1 MFKSL
6 KKEFAVML
14 VAFSLIIVIMVGAI
28 TYIVFQQNLLDR
40 YACEANDLA
49 DLAADILDGDKLY
62 DYAISLD
69 ADNDYYVVKNRLT
82 KIKDNMRDV
91 EYLYVVVPV
100 SDTEAI
106 YVYDIYT
113 LEEYAAGGVDEGVL
127 GFVESFSEELF
138 GPAREIY
145 YSNVDNDDLEVTKT
159 EYGYMASA
167 YAPVYGKDGK
177 VKAIVGLDYEMNEI
191 TAMINEFLVVMIVGI
206 ILVTAL
212 AAFILMAFV
221 IKTIVKPIKL
231 MDQKSSEYAASDHD
245 APVSDFLIEI
255 NNKNELQDLAQ
266 SLNQMMEDIEN
277 YIDNIESITKE
288 KERIGAEL
296 SIATRIQA
304 DMLPRIFPAFP
315 EYDEIDLY
323 AVMDPAKEVGG
334 DFYDFFK
341 VDDDHII
348 MVIADVSGKGVPAA
362 LFMVIAKTLIKNH
375 AQNGLSVEEVFRMT
389 NNQLCEGNED
399 KLFVT
404 AWIGM
409 LEISTGKLLYADAGH
424 DNPILKKADG
434 SIDFLKPAKKF
445 LPLAAWEAVP
455 YQLNETKLEKGD
467 VLFLYTDGAPE
478 ATNAEEKMYGTNRLR
493 DTVQMLPSDDM
504 ENLLISIRQD
514 IDKFVGDADQ
524 FDDLTMLAVKMK

>member
-1 MFKSL
+1 MN
-6 KKEFAVML
+6 
-14 VAFSLIIVIMVGAI
+14 
-28 TYIVFQQNLLDR
+28 TYIYLSLYQIQE
-40 YACEANDLA
+40 YME
-49 DLAADILDGDKLY
+49 GD
-62 DYAISLD
+62 
-69 ADNDYYVVKNRLT
+69 
-82 KIKDNMRDV
+82 
-91 EYLYVVVPV
+91 
-100 SDTEAI
+100 
-106 YVYDIYT
+106 
-113 LEEYAAGGVDEGVL
+113 VDEGEL
-127 GFVESFSEELF
+127 GFVENFSDDIL
-138 GPAREIY
+138 GLAREIY
-145 YSNVDNDDLEVTKT
+145 YTNEDNDEMEVTKS
-159 EYGYMASA
+159 EYGYLASA
-167 YAPVYGKDGK
+167 YAPVYGADGS
-177 VKAIVGLDYEMNEI
+177 VKAIVGLDYAMNAI
-191 TAMINEFLVVMIVGI
+191 TAMIHQFLWIMVIGIV
-206 ILVTAL
+206 LVTAL
-212 AAFILMAFV
+212 AAFLLLLFV
-221 IKTIVKPIKL
+221 SKTIVKPIRL
-231 MDQKSSEYAASDHD
+231 MDKKSSEYAASDHD
-245 APVSDFLIEI
+245 APASDFLIDI
-255 NNKNELQDLAQ
+255 KNKDELQDLAQ

-277 YIDNIESITKE
+277 YIDNIENITKE

-478 ATNAEEKMYGTNRLR
+478 ATNGEEKMYGTDRLK
-493 DTVQMLPSDDM
+493 DTVQMLPTEDM
-504 ENLLISIRQD
+504 KTLLTSIRED